1 MHLIHVWIVASAV
14 PPPSSVS
21 GQRTKPLQRREDGA
35 FCDAGMVQKPE
46 KTGPIGRPLPLFAS
60 HA

>member
-14 PPPSSVS
+14 PLLTAFSCQGTQS
-21 GQRTKPLQRREDGA
+21 LQHREQQA
-35 FCDAGMVQKPE
+35 FHDAETAPACQKPE
-46 KTGPIGRPLPLFAS
+46 MLSTLLPLFAS